1 MFKKMT
7 ALVLVIC
14 LLLPVL
20 CACSKKTVSADEA
33 WQVVLEDLGEKAEK
47 AAEPHIHES
56 TYKNKPSYNI
66 FVTVG
71 KENLVYIVSQNG
83 EIIHRG
89 VGAHN
94 H

>member
-1 MFKKMT
+1 MFKKVT

-14 LLLPVL
+14 LLGLAL

-33 WQVVLEDLGEKAEK
+33 WQIVLEDLGENADK

-56 TYKNKPSYNI
+56 TYKNKPCYNI

-71 KENLVYIVSQNG
+71 KESLVYIVTEKG
-83 EIIHRG
+83 EIVHRG
-89 VGAHN
+89 IGGHS